1 MPPLVFADAARDEL
15 DEVVEYL
22 GPRNP
27 AALRELLVAMER
39 ALELVATG
47 YMEGASATL
56 STGEAAR
63 RCVVRHLVIYYRRS
77 GGTVEVLHVW
87 DGRRAPLQ
95 R

>member
-1 MPPLVFADAARDEL
+1 MPSPVFTDAARDEIAEL
-15 DEVVEYL
+15 VEYL

-27 AALRELLVAMER
+27 TALRELLFALER
-39 ALELVATG
+39 ALDLVATG

-63 RCVVRHLVIYYRRS
+63 RFVVRHLVVYYRRTAA
-77 GGTVEVLHVW
+77 TVEVLHVW
-87 DGRRAPLQ
+87 DGRRTPLQ

>member
-1 MPPLVFADAARDEL
+1 MPSAVFTDAARDEL
-15 DEVVEYL
+15 AELVEYL

-27 AALRELLVAMER
+27 AALRALLFAMER
-39 ALELVATG
+39 ALDLVATG

-63 RCVVRHLVIYYRRS
+63 RCVVRHLVVYYRHTE
-77 GGTVEVLHVW
+77 GTVEVLHVW